1 VNTSSEL
8 NWGDKEVAVIA
19 RQGMY
24 VNVNFE
30 SCSQLC
36 ILDSSQMVIT

>member
-1 VNTSSEL
+1 VNMSGEL

-24 VNVNFE
+24 VNLNFE
-30 SCSQLC
+30 GCSQLC
-36 ILDSSQMVIT
+36 ILDSSEMVIT